1 MPPLMAAEVVGESS
15 EDDETLA
22 YVGRLQPPGAAR
34 EAGVRRGE
42 EELLLTIPEVAK
54 RLEVRP
60 SLRWSLSPFDQRLC
74 RIPASCGL
82 RKLGDSSR
90 LEG

>member
-22 YVGRLQPPGAAR
+22 YVKRLQPPPGAAR

-42 EELLLTIPEVAK
+42 VELLLTIPEVAK
-54 RLEVRP
+54 RLKVRP
-60 SLRWSLSPFDQRLC
+60 SLRWSKGQALTMEPAT
-74 RIPASCGL
+74 RIERSNQ
-82 RKLGDSSR
+82 SSVR
-90 LEG
+90 P

>member
-34 EAGVRRGE
+34 ESDVRRGE

-54 RLEVRP
+54 RLKVRP
-60 SLRWSLSPFDQRLC
+60 SLRGSKGQALTMEPATRIERSNLSSVR
-74 RIPASCGL
+74 R
-82 RKLGDSSR
+82 
-90 LEG
+90 